1 MTQHQGSCIGA
12 KPERRMHP
20 RLLPKRRTTEAV
32 VPRLL
37 GPAGLG
43 RAESGKK
50 GSCSHLHKL
59 AGACLAGSSAKQ
71 GIGTMLV
78 GLLAG
83 QPVSRVTKT
92 MGGTMPVAYSFLP
105 TLCLLVLLLHNTIRS
120 TTRLCPVTLL
130 IVKPKK
136 CCRVGFRSE
145 MRKRWNPSDDLK
157 LGGAAAAMK

>member
-71 GIGTMLV
+71 GTGTMLV

-92 MGGTMPVAYSFLP
+92 MGRMMPVAYSFFP
-105 TLCLLVLLLHNTIRS
+105 TLCLLVRLLHNTILRVFV
-120 TTRLCPVTLL
+120 PVTLL

-157 LGGAAAAMK
+157 LGGAAAAKK